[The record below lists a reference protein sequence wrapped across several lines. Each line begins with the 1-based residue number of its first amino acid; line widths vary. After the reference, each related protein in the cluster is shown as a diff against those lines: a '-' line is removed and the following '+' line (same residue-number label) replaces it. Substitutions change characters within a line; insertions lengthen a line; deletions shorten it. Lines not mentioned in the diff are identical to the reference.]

1 VAIISLR
8 SLLRFIFNPYGVG
21 ASGAHFPQVSPVA
34 IHIQPLR
41 GWRIFDAFTTGFT
54 CGYYLAPLVTT
65 FHIQPLRGWH
75 INDQGKRKFA
85 MLESLYIKNFRIFKE
100 LKFERVGR
108 VNLIVGQ
115 NNAGKTA
122 LLEALAVYAS
132 HAAFAVLKKS
142 VFDRQEYWESGAAED
157 SESES
162 NVLEKHPYRYLF
174 YNYNFPKAGEEGIE
188 IGPVDA
194 KPDRLKLSL
203 STAPYTYQV
212 NSVVI
217 PKEVPALKL
226 EKNADTR
233 YILLVNPP
241 SKEHFSSQGSSL
253 KEINSQ
259 FVATQPM
266 DATEMEALWDYIF
279 LTPLEAFVTQGVQLL
294 DNRIQRIGLIRHFLK
309 QGSIN
314 RLQIIPIVVRGNERL
329 PLKNLGEGITRVFQ
343 IILSLVNA
351 RDGFLLIDEFENGLH
366 YSVQPKV
373 WELVFKLAQ
382 ELNVQVF
389 ATTHSKDCVDGFQ
402 TAWETQEEQGSF
414 YRLNHRPEKG
424 VVATLYDCET
434 LSDTLEM
441 DGEMR

>member
-1 VAIISLR
+1 
-8 SLLRFIFNPYGVG
+8 
-21 ASGAHFPQVSPVA
+21 
-34 IHIQPLR
+34 
-41 GWRIFDAFTTGFT
+41 
-54 CGYYLAPLVTT
+54 
-65 FHIQPLRGWH
+65 
-75 INDQGKRKFA
+75 
-85 MLESLYIKNFRIFKE
+85 MLDSLYIKNFRLFNALEI
-100 LKFERVGR
+100 ERLGR

-132 HAAFAVLKKS
+132 HAAFSVLKKS
-142 VFDRQEYWESGAAED
+142 VFARQEYWESGAASED
-157 SESES
+157 SDSEL

-174 YNYNFPKAGEEGIE
+174 YNYNFPQPGEEGIE
-188 IGPVDA
+188 IGPVEA
-194 KPDRLKLSL
+194 KPERLKLSV
-203 STAPYTYQV
+203 STTPYSYQL

-217 PKEVPALKL
+217 QLPALKL

-233 YILLVNPP
+233 YIVLVNPP
-241 SKEHFSSQGSSL
+241 SKEHFVSQGASL
-253 KEINSQ
+253 KEINTQ
-259 FVATQPM
+259 FVATQAM
-266 DATEMEALWDYIF
+266 DAGEMEALWDYIF

-294 DNRIQRIGLIRHFLK
+294 DNRIQRIGLIRHILK
-309 QGSIN
+309 QGNVN

-329 PLKNLGEGITRVFQ
+329 PLKNLGEGMTRVFQ

-373 WELVFKLAQ
+373 WELIFKLAQ

-389 ATTHSKDCVDGFQ
+389 ATTHSHDCVAGFHA
-402 TAWETQEEQGSF
+402 AWETQENQGSF